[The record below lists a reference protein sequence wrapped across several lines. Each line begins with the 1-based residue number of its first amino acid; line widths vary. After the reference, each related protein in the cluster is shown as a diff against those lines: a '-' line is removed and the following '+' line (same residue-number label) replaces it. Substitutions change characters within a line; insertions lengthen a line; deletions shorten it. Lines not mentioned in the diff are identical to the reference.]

1 MKAGTCSRGSVS
13 IVILL
18 ACVVLTGAVQ
28 ALYYSLREEIDSEY
42 QLVLRRQ
49 LQAAA
54 GDVMRCALQ
63 QEQSGNMTESFSLP
77 EQILYPGQKIMH
89 TEVVLEKDE
98 NLPGR
103 KLIVTAGTDTMQLKL
118 AEVCLQPPLGR
129 EQDFYKNTLTAGKKV
144 KGMCNRPEDVI
155 CVAEAGRILEG
166 LEVSS
171 YKKWGRYSFLT
182 DAEYQQLGFGKGIY
196 YNKDLYGARLPC
208 IVESLKG
215 DAFLIS
221 EKNITI
227 ENKLHLLG
235 RLTMVVGDSLVI
247 GDDVR
252 MERALLIVKN
262 NLRIGANCSIKG
274 IIAAGGEVTIGDN
287 FTLQRRED
295 VLEPYFAAV
304 YLE

>member
-42 QLVLRRQ
+42 QIVLRRQ

-63 QEQSGNMTESFSLP
+63 QEQSGNLTESFSLP
-77 EQILYPGQKIMH
+77 EEILYPGQKIMH

-103 KLIVTAGTDTMQLKL
+103 KLTVTSGTDTMQLKL
-118 AEVCLQPPLGR
+118 AEICLQPPLGR
-129 EQDFYKNTLTAGKKV
+129 EQEFYKNTLTAGKKV
-144 KGMCNRPEDVI
+144 KGMRNGPEDVI
-155 CVAEAGRILEG
+155 CVAEAGCILDG
-166 LEVSS
+166 LDASS

-182 DAEYQQLGFGKGIY
+182 DNEYQQLGFGKGIY

-235 RLTMVVGDSLVI
+235 RLTMVVGNSLVI
-247 GDDVR
+247 GDGVR

-274 IIAAGGEVTIGDN
+274 IIAAGGEVTVGDN

>member
-1 MKAGTCSRGSVS
+1 MKTGICSRGSVS

-42 QLVLRRQ
+42 QIVLRRQ

-63 QEQSGNMTESFSLP
+63 QEQSGKLTESFGLP

-103 KLIVTAGTDTMQLKL
+103 KLIVTAGTDTMQLN
-118 AEVCLQPPLGR
+118 LQPPLGR

-144 KGMCNRPEDVI
+144 KGMCNRPEEVI
-155 CVAEAGRILEG
+155 CVAEAGRILAALDVG
-166 LEVSS
+166 D

-182 DAEYQQLGFGKGIY
+182 DDEYQQLGFGKGIY

-247 GDDVR
+247 GDGVR
-252 MERALLIVKN
+252 MEKALLIVKN